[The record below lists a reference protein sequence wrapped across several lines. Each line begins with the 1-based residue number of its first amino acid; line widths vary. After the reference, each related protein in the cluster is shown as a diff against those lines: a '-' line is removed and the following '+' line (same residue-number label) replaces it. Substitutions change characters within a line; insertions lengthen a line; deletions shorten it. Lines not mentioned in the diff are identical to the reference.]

1 VVYFVA
7 KAKQQTQPK
16 DSRGAPVETLNRSGL
31 IAKGKEQGYLT
42 SEDILQAVPNPEMH
56 LEEIEDILA
65 EAEVSLVE
73 DEDAEEEEGAVEE
86 EPEEEA
92 EARAVNP
99 GAVASALDP
108 TEDAVR
114 LYLRDISPVGLLTA
128 ADEVT
133 LAMAIEKAKLSAN
146 KLRNSEVSLEERYEL
161 EQDIEA
167 GEAARR
173 RLTESNLRLVVSIA
187 KKYMGRG
194 LSLLDLIQEGNIGLM
209 RAVEKF
215 DYRRGFKFSTYAT
228 WWIRQAIS
236 RAIADQGRTIRIPV
250 HMVEAINRLVQVS
263 RRLQQDL
270 GREPLTTEMA
280 EQLGITPERVEEI
293 MKAARQPV
301 SLETPIGEEED
312 TLLSDYIED
321 HSTPSPPETVSQH
334 LLKDLISD
342 VLETLT
348 ERERRVIELRYGL
361 DNGEVRTLD
370 EVGASIGVTRERVR
384 QIEAKALHKLRH
396 PGRSSKL
403 KDYLE

>member
-1 VVYFVA
+1 VVPSVA
-7 KAKQQTQPK
+7 KAKQKTQPGEG
-16 DSRGAPVETLNRSGL
+16 RGTPTETLSRSDL

-42 SEDILQAVPNPEMH
+42 SEDILQAMPNPEMH
-56 LEEIEDILA
+56 MDEIEDILE
-65 EAEVSLVE
+65 EADVSLVE
-73 DEDAEEEEGAVEE
+73 DEDEEEEMVEA

-92 EARAVNP
+92 DARALTS
-99 GAVASALDP
+99 GSASASTIDP
-108 TEDAVR
+108 VEDAVR

-133 LAMAIEKAKLSAN
+133 LAMAIEKAKLAEA
-146 KLRNSEVSLEERYEL
+146 KLQTPELSLEERFEL
-161 EQDIEA
+161 EQDIEK
-167 GEAARR
+167 GDAARR

-312 TLLSDYIED
+312 SLLGDFIED
-321 HSTPSPPETVSQH
+321 
-334 LLKDLISD
+334 KDVVNPANQTAFKILQEQLED
-342 VLETLT
+342 VLTSLPPREQDVLKMRFGLEDGYSLTL
-348 ERERRVIELRYGL
+348 E
-361 DNGEVRTLD
+361 
-370 EVGASIGVTRERVR
+370 EVGLYFNVTRERIL
-384 QIEAKALHKLRH
+384 QIEAKALRRLRH
-396 PGRSSKL
+396 PIKSHKL
-403 KDYLE
+403 KEYLDH

>member
-1 VVYFVA
+1 VP
-7 KAKQQTQPK
+7 KANER
-16 DSRGAPVETLNRSGL
+16 SGVETLEVAEL
-31 IAKGKEQGYLT
+31 VAKGKQQGYLT
-42 SEDILQAVPNPEMH
+42 KDDILQAVPHPELH
-56 LEEIEDILA
+56 VEEIEEILEES
-65 EAEVSLVE
+65 EATLV
-73 DEDAEEEEGAVEE
+73 DDDAAEEMPEQSDTASDS
-86 EPEEEA
+86 EEEA
-92 EARAVNP
+92 VAVTGRTTTLP
-99 GAVASALDP
+99 LEPV
-108 TEDAVR
+108 EDAVR
-114 LYLRDISPVGLLTA
+114 LYLRDISPVPLLTA

-133 LAMAIEKAKLSAN
+133 LAMAIEGAQTAATKLRSSDLSA
-146 KLRNSEVSLEERYEL
+146 EEREKL
-161 EQDIEA
+161 EDDL
-167 GEAARR
+167 ARGNQAR
-173 RLTESNLRLVVSIA
+173 KRLTESNLRLVVSIA

-194 LSLLDLIQEGNIGLM
+194 LSLLDLIQEGNIGLI

-270 GREPLTTEMA
+270 GREPLVTEMA
-280 EQLGITPERVEEI
+280 EQLGISPDRVEEI
-293 MKAARQPV
+293 IRAARQPV

-321 HSTPSPPETVSQH
+321 ASVPPPVDTVSQH
-334 LLKDLISD
+334 LLKDLVSD

-348 ERERRVIELRYGL
+348 ERERKVVELRYGL

-370 EVGASIGVTRERVR
+370 EVGDAIGVTRERVR

-403 KDYLE
+403 KDYLD